1 MRLRTLP
8 AAAALLAAGLAIAIA
23 VAANGA
29 APRPAASQPGAAG
42 AAAASPPRSIDAV
55 RAHLAQ
61 VPGDWPAWSSL
72 GALELERGR
81 ATGDPAAYAAAQQAY
96 GTSLRLQRE
105 GNDAALAGAAALSA
119 ARHEFATAQ
128 RQAQQ
133 ALAINPE
140 SPEALAAL
148 TDALTEL
155 GRYGPALATA
165 RRLDAVRPGLASF
178 ARLSYQ
184 AELRGQIPQAID
196 LMGRAAGEATTPAQ
210 VAFTRTHEGLLAL
223 GRHDLAAAQDAYR
236 AGVAVAPTDTALIF
250 LGARIAWAT
259 GDPELAVRRYADL
272 VARRPSPVYAG
283 AQAEALHATG
293 DRREEAAALDL
304 VRASQRLAVTAGVAP
319 EGADVLFEADHGD
332 PGRAIVLGARVW
344 KRSPSVG
351 AADAY
356 GWALHVAG
364 RDRQALT
371 YADQALSL
379 GGKPALVL
387 AHRGMIRAALGM
399 RAGARADLTAA
410 LHEDP
415 TFSALLAPRA
425 QALLD
430 RLERS

>member
-1 MRLRTLP
+1 MWWRND
-8 AAAALLAAGLAIAIA
+8 AAE
-23 VAANGA
+23 
-29 APRPAASQPGAAG
+29 PRPAVSAM
-42 AAAASPPRSIDAV
+42 RSTGRSV
-55 RAHLAQ
+55 VSSRCRAWRRRCVCSQ

-72 GALELERGR
+72 GALESERGR

-196 LMGRAAGEATTPAQ
+196 LMRRAAGEATTPAQ
-210 VAFTRTHEGLLAL
+210 VAFTRSHEGLLAL

-259 GDPELAVRRYADL
+259 GDPKLAVRRYADL
-272 VARRPSPVYAG
+272 VARRPSPVYAA

-304 VRASQRLAVTAGVAP
+304 VRASQRLAVTAGVAA

-364 RDRQALT
+364 RDREALR
-371 YADQALSL
+371 YADRALSL
-379 GGKPALVL
+379 GGRPAVML

-410 LHEDP
+410 LREDP

-430 RLERS
+430 RLARSR